1 MTRSLL
7 FTARFLEYIRAECH
21 FSNGTDQVRF
31 LERHIY
37 NQEEFMNFDSKV
49 GQYHAVTQ
57 LGQPEVE
64 YWNSQKD
71 LLEQKLGQVDA
82 YCRHNYEGAEMFM
95 EQQTGECEGLDSQG
109 EGRRE
114 GGRQRETELE

>member
-1 MTRSLL
+1 
-7 FTARFLEYIRAECH
+7 
-21 FSNGTDQVRF
+21 
-31 LERHIY
+31 
-37 NQEEFMNFDSKV
+37 MNFDSKV

-95 EQQTGECEGLDSQG
+95 EQQRGAQSGSAQSKMLSGVGGFVLGLLFLGMGLFIYFRKEKGLLS
-109 EGRRE
+109 
-114 GGRQRETELE
+114 